1 MFGWIKPG
9 VVCRH
14 KDAGIVNIIYSIS
27 DAYTTVEYASYI
39 PYCKR
44 HNWDLIITVE
54 RQWEPVSD
62 TPTWIQEGLHI
73 IDNRNNLFVIKE
85 IIHNFVIFE
94 DGTREHILNIGKHY
108 NPAVYSMPTGR
119 HKHRCITCYMK
130 NKK

>member
-73 IDNRNNLFVIKE
+73 IDNKIAEQHQINAQAIDYILIVSLSSLPAQIVYKE
-85 IIHNFVIFE
+85 N
-94 DGTREHILNIGKHY
+94 GSN
-108 NPAVYSMPTGR
+108 S
-119 HKHRCITCYMK
+119 
-130 NKK
+130 